1 MKKFLISVLV
11 MLGLGACSIAQE
23 QPEYVEPDF
32 NAIVDNV
39 RVVDKTSNYVIYEY
53 SNVRI
58 DGIAPVA
65 AIYCHDQGKKTA
77 HLYEI
82 VMQPNHKRRATF
94 ACR

>member
-1 MKKFLISVLV
+1 MKKVLISVLV

-23 QPEYVEPDF
+23 QPEYVDPDF

-58 DGIAPVA
+58 D
-65 AIYCHDQGKKTA
+65 
-77 HLYEI
+77 
-82 VMQPNHKRRATF
+82 N
-94 ACR
+94 